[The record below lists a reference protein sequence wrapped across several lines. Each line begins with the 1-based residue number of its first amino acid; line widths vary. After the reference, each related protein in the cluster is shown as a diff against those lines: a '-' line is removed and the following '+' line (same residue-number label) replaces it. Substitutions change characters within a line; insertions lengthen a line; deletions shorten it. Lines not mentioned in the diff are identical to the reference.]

1 MAVIWFVSL
10 CKIMVKNKIR
20 KSLLEQGQ
28 LLSNEFV
35 LKANSK
41 IQSAVI
47 KKIDIQSSEN
57 ILLYFPYKK
66 EVTLD
71 LLIKEFKK
79 YSINIYMPRI
89 ISHIEMKFN
98 LFGETNSFTKN
109 KYGITELDNQD
120 FLDPLAFDLMFIPF
134 VGVDINGH
142 RLGYGGGYFDRA
154 LQNLKKDKNK
164 ILIIGLGYEYQVLK
178 ESFGE
183 AHDIKYD
190 IVMTEKDIHSF
201 K

>member
-1 MAVIWFVSL
+1 M
-10 CKIMVKNKIR
+10 KNKIR

-89 ISHIEMKFN
+89 ISNIEMKFN

-109 KYGITELDNQD
+109 KYGIRELDNQD
-120 FLDPLAFDLMFIPF
+120 FLHPLAFDLMFIPF
-134 VGVDINGH
+134 VGVNINGH

-183 AHDIKYD
+183 AHDIQYD
-190 IVMTEKDIHSF
+190 IVITEKDIHSF